1 MTRHVIEQGVDELIF
16 ITEKNFE
23 VSKDRI
29 KGFETIASQNKIN
42 YQIIETSNE
51 RKLFLITCKIYIRV

>member
-1 MTRHVIEQGVDELIF
+1 MKLIF
-16 ITEKNFE
+16 ITEGNLE
-23 VSKDRI
+23 VSNNRI

-51 RKLFLITCKIYIRV
+51 REVIFHYMQKSTQRV